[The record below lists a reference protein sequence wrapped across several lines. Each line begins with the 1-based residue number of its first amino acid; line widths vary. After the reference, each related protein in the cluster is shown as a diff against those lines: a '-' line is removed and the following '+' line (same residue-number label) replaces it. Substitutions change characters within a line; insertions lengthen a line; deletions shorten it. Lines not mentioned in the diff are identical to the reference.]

1 MEEGDY
7 DMIIQTNLNADVAR
21 ANLFNPIIIAEDD
34 ESSHRLIAQLKIDGE
49 DIVLVKTSTPTDI
62 NHVMLNYRR
71 ADGTIGT
78 QNGAILDGKVY
89 FNIPDE
95 MLELDDIVKCDIS
108 IAYPCTVVTHSLSVS
123 DGEIVA
129 TEIARNVQAPLR
141 TALFYIDSQL
151 RVITEYEGGEI

>member
-1 MEEGDY
+1 
-7 DMIIQTNLNADVAR
+7 MIIQTNLNADVAR

-49 DIVLVKTSTPTDI
+49 DIILVKTSTPTDI

-78 QNGAILDGKVY
+78 QNGTILNGKVY

-123 DGEIVA
+123 DGEIVV
-129 TEIARNVQAPLR
+129 TESARNVQAPLR